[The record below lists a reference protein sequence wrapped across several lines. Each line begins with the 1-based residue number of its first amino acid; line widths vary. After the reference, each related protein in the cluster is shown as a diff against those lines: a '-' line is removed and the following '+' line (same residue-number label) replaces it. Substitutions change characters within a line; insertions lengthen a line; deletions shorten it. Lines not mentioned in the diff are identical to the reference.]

1 MKILIVYAT
10 NSGGTESAVK
20 HLSSVLEKNGHQ
32 TTLINP
38 KEINTELIKSSDT
51 IILASPSWDFD
62 TKEGQPHEDFH
73 AILEETD
80 IKKYAGRKF
89 AILGL
94 GDSSYTYFC
103 GAVDVLE
110 QFVKIV
116 GGTIITPSLRIDGY
130 FSAMEE
136 SNDKITQWASTLLG
150 AV

>member
-1 MKILIVYAT
+1 MKILILYST

-32 TTLINP
+32 TTLMNP
-38 KEINTELIKSSDT
+38 KNVPSQIASTDS

-73 AILEETD
+73 AILEDTD
-80 IKKYAGRKF
+80 TKKYAGKKF

-103 GAVDVLE
+103 GAVDVFE
-110 QFVKIV
+110 QYVKTV
-116 GGTIITPSLRIDGY
+116 GGAIITPSLRIDGY
-130 FSAMEE
+130 FSSMEE